1 MIEVRKKEKKYGKS
15 VAQLCI
21 RFAVQNGII
30 PLPKSVTPSRIA
42 SNLDVYDFEISD
54 EDMKAIAAMEQ
65 TGFSG
70 WHPDEVDF

>member
-1 MIEVRKKEKKYGKS
+1 M
-15 VAQLCI
+15 
-21 RFAVQNGII
+21 
-30 PLPKSVTPSRIA
+30 PSRIA